1 MNINNEGKET
11 KRSYLGMKVILIHNN
26 ILLNDIITQWKRH
39 AVYMEKRAS
48 KHSHP
53 QFCGCGCVCMCWLE
67 CTCVCVCV
75 YVYLLKQKLNLIQC
89 FNHSKSGC
97 FIWRENKHL

>member
-39 AVYMEKRAS
+39 AVYMEKMS
-48 KHSHP
+48 
-53 QFCGCGCVCMCWLE
+53 F
-67 CTCVCVCV
+67 
-75 YVYLLKQKLNLIQC
+75 
-89 FNHSKSGC
+89 
-97 FIWRENKHL
+97 